1 MNNIFSKDFTNNIY
15 YAYKRNNWMLDL
27 SRFYKNYKDKS
38 INSPIF
44 LLGVQGGGLS
54 LVSRMLRRN
63 DKVVSVTGDSNYWT
77 GADEMQN
84 VLGPILPAE
93 FTGIKHKVPPHPK
106 IGKPRGWLYAIDDL
120 IDKHRLTNEDV
131 NENNKDEYLKILKW
145 IINRQGD
152 INKVRFT
159 DKSQINTVKVSFLN
173 EILKGYDPKFVLIT
187 RDPYALCFR
196 SAQGKA
202 YSLKRLQNKFSFH
215 EILDLAAQHW
225 ANSIKAALEDGKYM
239 DNFCIFKFEDILS
252 SPEEKVKEICEFA
265 KLEYTDDMVPQ
276 PEHEIPFG
284 SY

>member
-93 FTGIKHKVPPHPK
+93 FT
-106 IGKPRGWLYAIDDL
+106 
-120 IDKHRLTNEDV
+120 
-131 NENNKDEYLKILKW
+131 
-145 IINRQGD
+145 
-152 INKVRFT
+152 
-159 DKSQINTVKVSFLN
+159 
-173 EILKGYDPKFVLIT
+173 VLI
-187 RDPYALCFR
+187 
-196 SAQGKA
+196 
-202 YSLKRLQNKFSFH
+202 
-215 EILDLAAQHW
+215 
-225 ANSIKAALEDGKYM
+225 
-239 DNFCIFKFEDILS
+239 
-252 SPEEKVKEICEFA
+252 
-265 KLEYTDDMVPQ
+265 
-276 PEHEIPFG
+276 
-284 SY
+284 